1 MTPHW
6 LTHQG
11 ARHSATACHPAA
23 AVLVTVTCLCMC
35 FLHML
40 CQMAEN
46 EGVALAGE
54 AGVFPSLLPDNTPSG
69 AGELLPPPLTSLP
82 AGGGGGTNAR
92 RKGKKM
98 GWDWGLG
105 EKQAR
110 QISSSPRQRRRNSCR
125 DRVRVKG
132 GGKRAW
138 SWDFKIF
145 TQIYGARSDMRRE
158 FKESLWG
165 PREEILKLMLIDW
178 FDVLLSVWTFPDCLS
193 QTDPSVW
200 RICDRWGRE
209 EERKRERESER
220 ERPRQI

>member
-1 MTPHW
+1 MKEWRSLEKQVFSPHYFLTIPHLVPESCCHHHW
-6 LTHQG
+6 LPCQ
-11 ARHSATACHPAA
+11 PAEEGG
-23 AVLVTVTCLCMC
+23 
-35 FLHML
+35 
-40 CQMAEN
+40 QM
-46 EGVALAGE
+46 
-54 AGVFPSLLPDNTPSG
+54 
-69 AGELLPPPLTSLP
+69 P
-82 AGGGGGTNAR
+82 AGR
-92 RKGKKM
+92 GKKWA
-98 GWDWGLG
+98 GIGDWGRN
-105 EKQAR
+105 KQGR
-110 QISSSPRQRRRNSCR
+110 YRPRQDNAVET
-125 DRVRVKG
+125 RVETESGWRG